1 MIIHGVNPP
10 GYRNWA
16 EQVLP
21 MIDNTIAA
29 AIAERATIVLPGTLY
44 NFGPDAFPV
53 LSEDSPQHPLT
64 RKGAIRVQ
72 LEQRLLQSSR
82 EGARVVIVRAGD
94 FFGAGAANNWF
105 SQGLVKPGK
114 PVRAVSAPGAPG
126 VAHQWAYLPD
136 VARTML
142 ELIERRAA
150 LDAFA
155 CFHMAG
161 HVDSDGTQM
170 SQAIQRVVLRRTG
183 LQPRVGVFPW
193 WLLKLA
199 APFVVTFREI
209 QEMRYLW
216 QTPLR
221 MDNQRLLAALGHE
234 PHTPLEHAVEAALT
248 SLGCLPTPA

>member
-1 MIIHGVNPP
+1 
-10 GYRNWA
+10 
-16 EQVLP
+16 
-21 MIDNTIAA
+21 
-29 AIAERATIVLPGTLY
+29 
-44 NFGPDAFPV
+44 
-53 LSEDSPQHPLT
+53 
-64 RKGAIRVQ
+64 
-72 LEQRLLQSSR
+72 
-82 EGARVVIVRAGD
+82 
-94 FFGAGAANNWF
+94 
-105 SQGLVKPGK
+105 
-114 PVRAVSAPGAPG
+114 VRAVSAPGAPG

-193 WLLKLA
+193 WLLTLA

-209 QEMRYLW
+209 QEMCYLVAN
-216 QTPLR
+216 PL
-221 MDNQRLLAALGHE
+221 AYG
-234 PHTPLEHAVEAALT
+234 
-248 SLGCLPTPA
+248 